1 RDDLVTGVQTCALPI
16 WGNTEAHVARGQR
29 PESAHR
35 LPQLSEALTALRG
48 IGPEHLL
55 IVDPP
60 SAQSGERLERRAGTP
75 RVRDARDPGGPCVTH
90 TLLGG
95 AREFF
100 RSGGVLHRA
109 DLANPPGK

>member
-1 RDDLVTGVQTCALPI
+1 MDRDRQSFTQRVVGHGAVEGIAHGVRRVG
-16 WGNTEAHVARGQR
+16 GNTEAHVARGQR

-60 SAQSGERLERRAGTP
+60 SAQSGERLERRAGTD
-75 RVRDARDPGGPCVTH
+75 RKSTR
-90 TLLGG
+90 LN
-95 AREFF
+95 
-100 RSGGVLHRA
+100 SSHRTISYA
-109 DLANPPGK
+109 VFCLKKK